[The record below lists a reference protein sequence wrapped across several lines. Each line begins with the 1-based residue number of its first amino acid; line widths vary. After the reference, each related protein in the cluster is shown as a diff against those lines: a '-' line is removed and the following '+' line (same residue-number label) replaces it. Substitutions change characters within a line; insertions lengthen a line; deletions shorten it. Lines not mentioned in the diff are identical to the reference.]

1 MNNQLIEPKFKTQE
15 ITIMLFMLILI
26 IVSIMFGFYYLRIS
40 NPYVKEVLSI
50 QGDRSRGEAMFQV
63 NCALCHGGTADG
75 DLGPSLHHISKHK
88 SKVDLINQVVS
99 GKTPPM
105 PQFQPSVQDMADLL
119 SYLEQL

>member
-1 MNNQLIEPKFKTQE
+1 MNNQLIEPKVKIQE
-15 ITIMLFMLILI
+15 IIFTIIMIILL
-26 IVSIMFGFYYLRIS
+26 IVSIISGFYYLRIS

-50 QGDRSRGEAMFQV
+50 RGDENRGEAMFQV
-63 NCALCHGGTADG
+63 NCAGCHGGG
-75 DLGPSLHHISKHK
+75 VNGYVGPSLYHISKHK
-88 SKVDLINQVVS
+88 SKVDIINQVIS

>member
-1 MNNQLIEPKFKTQE
+1 
-15 ITIMLFMLILI
+15 
-26 IVSIMFGFYYLRIS
+26 
-40 NPYVKEVLSI
+40 VKEVLSI
-50 QGDRSRGEAMFQV
+50 RGDGSRGEAMFQV

-75 DLGPSLHHISKHK
+75 DVGPSLHHISKYK

-119 SYLEQL
+119 SYLEKL